1 MADPQVAPITEKRH
15 AGGFVVSE
23 DNGGRSRDAG
33 TLITGQKLDAGT
45 VLGKITVGTA
55 SSAAFA
61 AANGDGRNNTGNGT
75 MGAVTVSAG
84 AKPGK
89 YKLTIIEPGSDVG
102 TFVLEDPDGDEVGT
116 GVVATAFSA
125 GGLAFTLAD
134 GSTDFVSGDG
144 FNITVAAG
152 SAKYAAFD
160 PTAAN
165 GTQNAAAV
173 LWDYTDATSAD
184 KAIAI
189 ISRAAQI
196 NSSELNWGANVT
208 TGGQKTA
215 ALAQLA
221 ALGIIAR

>member
-1 MADPQVAPITEKRH
+1 MADPQVTPITEKRH
-15 AGGFVVSE
+15 AGGFMVSE
-23 DNGGRSRDAG
+23 ARGRRARDQG
-33 TLITGQKLDAGT
+33 VLITGQKLDAGT
-45 VLGKITVGTA
+45 VLGKITVGAAT
-55 SSAAFA
+55 SAAFA
-61 AANGDGRNNTGNGT
+61 AASGDGRDNTGNGT

-84 AKPGK
+84 AKAGK
-89 YKLTIIEPGSDVG
+89 YKLTIIEPGSNVG
-102 TFVLEDPDGDEVGT
+102 TFVVIDPDGIEVGT
-116 GVVATAFSA
+116 GVVAAAFSA

-152 SAKYAAFD
+152 SGKYAAFD
-160 PTAAN
+160 PTASN
-165 GTQNAAAV
+165 GTQNAVAV
-173 LWDYTDATSAD
+173 LWDFTDATSAD

-189 ISRAAQI
+189 VDRSAEV
-196 NSSELNWGANVT
+196 NSSELIWGANVT